1 MFKKIAVNTISSLVT
16 MILEGIAFIFL
27 GIFVADLFGS
37 FTIAGLIVLFLA
49 LLGFG
54 YYIGRQLYY
63 DKKTGF
69 EELRPYL
76 DKIKLM
82 VVYGET
88 KLQLKRLMPSAIV
101 CDNLTDAVEVVFDKA
116 QKGDVVLFSP
126 VCASWDQFKNFEERG
141 RLFKELVRNH
151 LD

>member
-69 EELRPYL
+69 
-76 DKIKLM
+76 I
-82 VVYGET
+82 
-88 KLQLKRLMPSAIV
+88 SI
-101 CDNLTDAVEVVFDKA
+101 
-116 QKGDVVLFSP
+116 VVLPMAILVAVFGLFMVLAAVVSTILQHP
-126 VCASWDQFKNFEERG
+126 ATLWVEALNFKADNSAVLYVVAFAHYLIYALAIFVG
-141 RLFKELVRNH
+141 TCKKQSK
-151 LD
+151 